1 MVHLGQQVMPYI
13 TVTANGEEID
23 RVALSHA
30 MTIGRA
36 PECDVS
42 IRDILLS
49 RTHCR
54 LEPCKGREKYRW
66 KFVDLGSRNGSFVN
80 HEKVTEVDL
89 IDGDT
94 VVMGRTRITFL
105 IGEFE
110 PMPESAKKNRV
121 VRPADPHEA
130 LSGTV
135 AAFVFNEHEHESS
148 EEFDPA
154 PSSPVTADGFRSPSG
169 ATATVLG
176 KAQSTRS
183 AVAAVAASQ
192 PRTLASPRPRTRQ
205 EIAVGS
211 RTSQTDI
218 SLQVLE
224 KQLPFMDVVPE
235 LPARKKRSTSAAL
248 IFAAG
253 AALATAVVLLSRW
266 AF

>member
-1 MVHLGQQVMPYI
+1 MPFI

-30 MTIGRA
+30 ITIGRA

-42 IRDILLS
+42 VRDILLS

-66 KFVDLGSRNGSFVN
+66 KFVDLGSRNGSFVH

-94 VVMGRTRITFL
+94 VTVGRTRITFL

-110 PMPESAKKNRV
+110 PMPESARKKDRLI
-121 VRPADPHEA
+121 RPADPHEA

-135 AAFVFNEHEHESS
+135 AAFVFNEREHESS

-154 PSSPVTADGFRSPSG
+154 PSSPVTADGFRSSSG

-176 KAQSTRS
+176 KTQSTRS
-183 AVAAVAASQ
+183 VVAAAAASRS
-192 PRTLASPRPRTRQ
+192 RTLATPRPRTRQ
-205 EIAVGS
+205 EIAIGS
-211 RTSQTDI
+211 KTSQTDI
-218 SLQVLE
+218 SLQVRE
-224 KQLPFMDVVPE
+224 NQVPFMDVVPE
-235 LPARKKRSTSAAL
+235 LPARKTRSTSAAL